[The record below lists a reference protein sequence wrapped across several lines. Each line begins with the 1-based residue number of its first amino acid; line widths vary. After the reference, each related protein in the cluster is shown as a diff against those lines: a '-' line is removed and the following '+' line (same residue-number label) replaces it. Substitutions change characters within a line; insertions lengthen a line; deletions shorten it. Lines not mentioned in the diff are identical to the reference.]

1 MDSKR
6 KLTPVQQAAE
16 RANVG
21 AKLLRD
27 RGFSRLEC
35 TQDKCGIDWSRWVK
49 QLEGEFGLPAGFIH
63 VVLWATPHGFD
74 IFEAVTYEN
83 SIPALEKGLDRAI
96 REH

>member
-27 RGFSRLEC
+27 RGFSRMEC

-49 QLEGEFGLPAGFIH
+49 QLEPAGMVH
-63 VVLWATPHGFD
+63 VVMWATPYGFD